1 MPLQRLLAQL
11 REHTRPR
18 VRFALLGLVG
28 MLMVATPLTEVLR
41 QHARNLDLLIAARA
55 VLDPLADTAA
65 VQRALIAHERTAAAA
80 LAGSAA
86 AVPLRAVHEAEVDQR
101 LATLT
106 ATLDRGRYAA
116 AGDECAQLRSDWT
129 VLADGLQRRRLST
142 QASTQAHELLLDQT
156 VQIGDLL
163 VLEGRLHA
171 AATLAGSAVPRPAA
185 DARRARTVV
194 PAAELAALGL
204 RLGRA
209 EAELRRHRAGFV
221 ALLAL
226 LGMLAAVLAASL
238 QRPTRGP
245 PAPPGGGSDSGPESR
260 APTEALMQRLRGT
273 EQRDDHTPSRAGQL

>member
-1 MPLQRLLAQL
+1 MLLQRLLAPL
-11 REHTRPR
+11 RERTRPR
-18 VRFALLGLVG
+18 MRFALLGLVG

-65 VQRALIAHERTAAAA
+65 VQRALITHERTAAAA
-80 LAGSAA
+80 LAGGAA

-116 AGDECAQLRSDWT
+116 AGDECAQLRNDWSAL
-129 VLADGLQRRRLST
+129 VDGLRHRRLST
-142 QASTQAHELLLDQT
+142 QASRQAHELLLDQT

-163 VLEGRLHA
+163 VLEGRLQA
-171 AATLAGSAVPRPAA
+171 AAALAGSAVPRPAA
-185 DARRARTVV
+185 GAPGARALV
-194 PAAELAALGL
+194 PAAELAALGV

-209 EAELRRHRAGFV
+209 EAELRRRRAGLV

-238 QRPTRGP
+238 QRPVRCR
-245 PAPPGGGSDSGPESR
+245 PAPPGGSSDPGPESR
-260 APTEALMQRLRGT
+260 APTEALLQRLRGA
-273 EQRDDHTPSRAGQL
+273 EPRDDHTPSRAEQR